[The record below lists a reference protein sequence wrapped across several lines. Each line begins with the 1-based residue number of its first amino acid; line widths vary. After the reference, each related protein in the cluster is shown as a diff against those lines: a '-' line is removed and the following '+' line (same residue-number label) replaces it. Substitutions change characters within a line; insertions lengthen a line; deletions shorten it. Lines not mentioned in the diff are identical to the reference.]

1 MYIYIYINA
10 HALGYM
16 MCGYIYIYIHTYIY
30 IYMYMYMYI
39 YVYIC
44 IYVCIYI
51 LYIYIIYICDNTVT
65 NKSFPRPNVYRK
77 AGLHPVNIQK
87 NTCDVSLFD
96 KFVRITPHGFAQK
109 TSSSVQ

>member
-16 MCGYIYIYIHTYIY
+16 MCGYIYIYIHIYIY
-30 IYMYMYMYI
+30 IYICICICIYMYTYVYM
-39 YVYIC
+39 YVYI
-44 IYVCIYI
+44 Y
-51 LYIYIIYICDNTVT
+51 YIYIIYICDNTVT
-65 NKSFPRPNVYRK
+65 NKSFPRSNVYRK